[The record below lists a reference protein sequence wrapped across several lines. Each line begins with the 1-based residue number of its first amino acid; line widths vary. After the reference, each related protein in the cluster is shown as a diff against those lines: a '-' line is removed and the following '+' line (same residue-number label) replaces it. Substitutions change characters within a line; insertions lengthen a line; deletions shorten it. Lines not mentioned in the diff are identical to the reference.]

1 MTINDI
7 IALQLYPRH
16 LGSKIAEWLESDHI
30 LLITGSRQVGKTS
43 QLFLLIQQLVGKGF
57 PKQHIH
63 YFDLEDFDLLE
74 ICNLGPKRFVQYLR
88 NLGEDFA
95 GRCYV
100 FIDEIQYL
108 DDPTNFLKLL
118 HDRYKNIKI
127 ICSGSSTLEI
137 QRKFKDS
144 LVGRKL
150 VFELFPLSFEEYL
163 LFKQQETLLNIV
175 KKYNLIDLMKGRE
188 IEDLLPIF
196 AKELEHYFDEY
207 IRFGGY
213 PAGVLE
219 QNYERKII
227 LLNEIYQT
235 YVRKDINQLF
245 TIENVAAFNNLLRLL
260 GLQIGQLVNLKE
272 LATSTASSW
281 RTIENYLF
289 ILENTFIIKKV
300 LPFFSNK
307 RKEVIKMPKIFF
319 HDTGLR
325 NQLIK
330 NTNSLAHRNDAGS
343 LVENFVFG
351 QLYRNLGV
359 HEELK
364 FWRTQNK
371 NEVDFVIESQDIIP
385 IEVKYKVSQSPQIPQ
400 GIRFFIQ
407 QYHCKIAFVVTKN
420 FLGEIEKED
429 CRIIFLP
436 AYLLSMNRLR
446 LANESVSQEIA
457 AR

>member
-1 MTINDI
+1 MDINKI
-7 IALQLYPRH
+7 IELPLYPRQ
-16 LGSKIAEWLESDHI
+16 LISKIAEWLESDHI

-43 QLFLLIQQLVGKGF
+43 LLFLLIQLLVRKSF
-57 PKQHIH
+57 PRQHIH

-74 ICNLGPKRFVQYLR
+74 ICNEGPNRFEQYLR
-88 NLGEDFA
+88 NLGEDFE

-108 DDPTNFLKLL
+108 NEPTHFLKLL
-118 HDRYKNIKI
+118 HDHYKNIKI
-127 ICSGSSTLEI
+127 ICSGSSTLDI

-150 VFELFPLSFEEYL
+150 VFELFPLSFEEFL
-163 LFKQQETLLNIV
+163 SFKQQETLLNIV
-175 KKYNLIDLMKGRE
+175 QKYNLIDLKNGRE
-188 IEDLLPIF
+188 VEDLLPIF

-245 TIENVAAFNNLLRLL
+245 SIENVAAFNNLVRLL
-260 GLQIGQLVNLKE
+260 GFQIGQLVNLKE

-289 ILENTFIIKKV
+289 ILENTFIIKRV

-307 RKEVIKMPKIFF
+307 RKEVVKMPKIFF

-325 NQLIK
+325 NQLVK
-330 NTNSLAHRNDAGS
+330 NTNSLVHRNDAGS
-343 LVENFVFG
+343 LVESFVFQ
-351 QLYRNLGV
+351 QLYRNLNV
-359 HEELK
+359 NEELK

-371 NEVDFVIESQDIIP
+371 NEVDFVIESEEIIP
-385 IEVKYKVSQSPQIPQ
+385 VEVKYKAFESPQIPQ
-400 GIRFFIQ
+400 GIRFFMQ
-407 QYHCKIAFVVTKN
+407 QYHCKIAFVITKN
-420 FLGEIEKED
+420 FLGEIKKEN

-436 AYLLSMNRLR
+436 AYLLLMNRLS
-446 LANESVSQEIA
+446 LTNVSAN
-457 AR
+457 